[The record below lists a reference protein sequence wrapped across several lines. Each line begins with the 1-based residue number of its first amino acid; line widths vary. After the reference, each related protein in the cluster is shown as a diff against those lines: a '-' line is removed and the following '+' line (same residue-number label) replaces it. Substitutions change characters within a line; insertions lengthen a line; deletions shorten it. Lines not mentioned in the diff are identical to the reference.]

1 MRDAIEARLRQL
13 RAERPQVADRLR
25 QLTEELERTRYT
37 LTGYDA
43 AIGELSALLATPPQV
58 TEAQEESAE

>member
-1 MRDAIEARLRQL
+1 MHELIEARLRQL
-13 RAERPQVADRLR
+13 QTERPQVAERLR

-43 AIGELSALLATPPQV
+43 AIGELAALLAGDA
-58 TEAQEESAE
+58 TEAQEEPAK

>member
-13 RAERPQVADRLR
+13 QAERPQVADRLR
-25 QLTEELERTRYT
+25 QLTEELERTRHT

-43 AIGELSALLATPPQV
+43 AIGELAALLAGDV
-58 TEAQEESAE
+58 ADEAQEGATE

>member
-13 RAERPQVADRLR
+13 RAERPQVAARLR
-25 QLTEELERTRYT
+25 QLTEELERTRHT

-43 AIGELSALLATPPQV
+43 AISELAALLAGDA
-58 TEAQEESAE
+58 TEAQEEPAK